1 MVGQQTR
8 IRTIPGV
15 GAQTVDIQWYI
26 VLATVRTRTRR
37 PDRVALAVIMADVI
51 QFIAGCGNTAVFFA
65 FPISTKQLS
74 SSGTFIPSSFHVR
87 KISLGYGTVQEM

>member
-37 PDRVALAVIMADVI
+37 PDRVALYCNNGRCHSIHRW
-51 QFIAGCGNTAVFFA
+51 
-65 FPISTKQLS
+65 LW
-74 SSGTFIPSSFHVR
+74 
-87 KISLGYGTVQEM
+87 